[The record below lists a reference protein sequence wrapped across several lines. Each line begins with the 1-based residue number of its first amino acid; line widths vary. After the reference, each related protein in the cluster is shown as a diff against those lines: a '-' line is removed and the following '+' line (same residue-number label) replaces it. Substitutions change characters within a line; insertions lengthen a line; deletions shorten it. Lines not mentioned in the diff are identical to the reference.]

1 MALNT
6 INRTLNLFF
15 WGGGEGRGGG
25 NYLHLAHDGSLYI
38 KCTYIDERVKQ
49 INQGNVKIDYDPK

>member
-1 MALNT
+1 MG
-6 INRTLNLFF
+6 R
-15 WGGGEGRGGG
+15 GGGEGGG

>member
-1 MALNT
+1 
-6 INRTLNLFF
+6 LFF
-15 WGGGEGRGGG
+15 WGGGGGGG

-38 KCTYIDERVKQ
+38 KWTNIDERVKQ

>member
-1 MALNT
+1 M
-6 INRTLNLFF
+6 FF
-15 WGGGEGRGGG
+15 GGGGGGG

-38 KCTYIDERVKQ
+38 KCTYINESVKQ